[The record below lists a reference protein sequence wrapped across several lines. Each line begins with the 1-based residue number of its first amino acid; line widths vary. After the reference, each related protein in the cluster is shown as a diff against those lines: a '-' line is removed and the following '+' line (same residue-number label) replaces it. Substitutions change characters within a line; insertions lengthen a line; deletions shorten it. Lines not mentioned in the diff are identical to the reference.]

1 MKLRDMRIFYA
12 FLIIMVAAVLF
23 MIPVD
28 QGIYDFRTMLRTD
41 TFNHETGGAEST
53 ANVTLSNI
61 LYDNDTDT
69 IDILSS
75 ISDDVPLF
83 SSYNKTVRLLDMTG
97 LALSENRTLTVT
109 YDIDSLGG
117 SDAVNTV
124 LDWFPYIWMLCVIA
138 FPMAALFA
146 IFTGKV

>member
-1 MKLRDMRIFYA
+1 MRIFYA

-41 TFNHETGGAEST
+41 TFNYETGAAETT

-61 LYDNDTDT
+61 LYDDDTDT

-83 SSYNKTVRLLDMTG
+83 SSYNSTVRLLDMTD
-97 LALSENRTLTVT
+97 LAVSENRTLTVT

-117 SDAVNTV
+117 SDAVNTL
-124 LDWFPYIWMLCVIA
+124 LDRFPFIWMLCVIA
-138 FPMAALFA
+138 FPMVALFA
-146 IFTGKV
+146 IFTGRV